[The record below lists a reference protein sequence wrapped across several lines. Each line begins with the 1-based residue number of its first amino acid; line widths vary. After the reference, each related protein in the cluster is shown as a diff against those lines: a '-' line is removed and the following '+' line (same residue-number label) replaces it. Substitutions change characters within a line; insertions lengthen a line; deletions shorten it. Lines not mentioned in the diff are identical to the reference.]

1 MDREHLLDYKE
12 ILVYDERIRLGMQQ
26 DVVYLKY
33 MF

>member
-12 ILVYDERIRLGMQQ
+12 ILVYDERIQLGMQQ